1 MNPALW
7 GLASALAFGVNDL
20 VIRVSARE
28 VGTGNA
34 AFGAFIAGAA
44 ALGLWLW
51 VTGTPLVWSLDGIV
65 PLVATGVGLAAATL
79 VLVGSL
85 SRGPVSVV
93 APILHA
99 YPAFIVIWALFLG
112 IVPTAVQWAAMAV
125 VMIGVWIVARTSH
138 EAVEAEPVGR
148 VGFVLTFFLAVAAA
162 GSFAAVVMLAR
173 EAAVVYGEVQTLWL
187 SRLIGFVTLVLY
199 MLARRQ
205 SFRVPLPWW
214 PPLAAIGILDS
225 AGIVMLMI
233 GVAGEGAAL
242 AAVASS
248 AAAVVSVLLARIFL
262 REPVPAKQWA
272 GVVLVVLGVAILA
285 YYE

>member
-20 VIRVSARE
+20 VIRVSGRE
-28 VGTGNA
+28 VGTGTA

-112 IVPTAVQWAAMAV
+112 IVPTAVQWAAMAA

-138 EAVEAEPVGR
+138 EAIEAEPVGR
-148 VGFVLTFFLAVAAA
+148 VGVRPYVLSRGRRRRIVRCGRHAGAPKRPWSTARFRPCGSA
-162 GSFAAVVMLAR
+162 GSSASSPWFSTCWRGGNRFACR
-173 EAAVVYGEVQTLWL
+173 CPG
-187 SRLIGFVTLVLY
+187 G
-199 MLARRQ
+199 RR
-205 SFRVPLPWW
+205 W
-214 PPLAAIGILDS
+214 PPS
-225 AGIVMLMI
+225 
-233 GVAGEGAAL
+233 
-242 AAVASS
+242 ASS
-248 AAAVVSVLLARIFL
+248 TA
-262 REPVPAKQWA
+262 PASSCS
-272 GVVLVVLGVAILA
+272 
-285 YYE
+285 